1 MDMLLSLF
9 FFISTLINANG
20 SLEPID
26 RWLVE
31 LKSED
36 GSCLAHWRTERGQ
49 DEQPFLLRKLP
60 VGHWWV
66 IQVPAGHSDE
76 LRQLSCVVRMT
87 EDRKIEWR
95 KQPNDPA
102 YIHQSDMNLIGMPR
116 AWDTTTGGITAY
128 GDTITVALIDD
139 GYQVDH
145 PDLVPNLWINYG
157 EIAGDEIDNDG
168 NGYIDDRIGF
178 NVSTDNDQHARKT
191 HGTSVAGVVG
201 AKGNNTVGVSGVNW
215 NVKLLLVSG
224 GEFESQVIEAYQYV
238 LDARKRYDDT
248 DGAQGAY
255 VVATNLSGGINFA
268 WADEHPLWCE
278 MYDKLGERGVLS
290 VTAAPNDPISVDEFG
305 DMPTTCTSPYML
317 TVTNVDPDDII
328 MGNAGF
334 GPQSIDM
341 GAPGEGT
348 FTTVLGGK
356 YDEFPGTSAAAPHV
370 AGAIALICSTPCP
383 DLLADAG
390 TDPSGTAD
398 RIRNLVFTTA
408 KPNNSLDEIT
418 VTGRR
423 LQVDAALKKT
433 LEDCGL
439 TGEGDIDITSVRPN
453 PVRTG
458 SVEVQF
464 EYTGDITNAFY
475 EVFTAT
481 GALLGKFNLSFQ
493 DIERKSFILDT
504 RSLPAA
510 VYMLTL
516 RLDDKKITRK
526 LVVL

>member
-1 MDMLLSLF
+1 MLIALLFSLAS
-9 FFISTLINANG
+9 FFIPG
-20 SLEPID
+20 SAQEPLD

-31 LKSED
+31 LKSGD
-36 GSCLAHWRTERGQ
+36 HTCLATWQAERNLG
-49 DEQPFLLRKLP
+49 EGVLHVRKLP

-66 IQVPAGHSDE
+66 IQVPASHSE
-76 LRQLSCVVRMT
+76 SLRQLPCISRMT
-87 EDRKIEWR
+87 VDRKIEWR

-102 YIHQSDMNLIGMPR
+102 YIHQADMNLIGMPK
-116 AWDTTTGGITAY
+116 AWDYTTGGITAY
-128 GDTITVALIDD
+128 GDTITVALVDD
-139 GYQVDH
+139 GYQIDH
-145 PDLVPNLWINYG
+145 PDLVPNLWVNYS
-157 EIAGDEIDNDG
+157 EIAGDGIDNDA
-168 NGYIDDRIGF
+168 NGYIDDRMGY

-201 AKGNNTVGVSGVNW
+201 ARGNNGFGVSGVNW

-224 GEFESQVIEAYQYV
+224 GEFESQVIEAYQYI
-238 LDARKRYDDT
+238 LDARKAYDDSN
-248 DGAQGAY
+248 GARGAF
-255 VVATNLSGGINFA
+255 VVATNLSGGVNYA

-305 DMPTTCTSPYML
+305 DMPTTCTSPYMM

-334 GPQSIDM
+334 GLQSIDI

-348 FTTVLGGK
+348 FTTALGGQYK
-356 YDEFPGTSAAAPHV
+356 DFPGTSAAAPHV

-383 DLLADAG
+383 DLLAEAK
-390 TDPSGTAD
+390 TDPSGTAE
-398 RIRNLVFTTA
+398 RIRNLIFSTA
-408 KPNNSLDEIT
+408 RPNNSLDEIT

-423 LQVDAALKKT
+423 IQVDAALKKT

-439 TGEGDIDITSVRPN
+439 TGEGEIDITSVRPN
-453 PVRTG
+453 PVKTG
-458 SVEVQF
+458 SVEVFF
-464 EYTGDITNAFY
+464 EYTGDITDAFF
-475 EVFTAT
+475 ELFTVT
-481 GALLGKFNLSFQ
+481 GAKLGQFTLSFQ
-493 DIERKSFILDT
+493 DIERKSFVLDT

-526 LVVL
+526 VVVL